1 MLLRS
6 NTFVIWVLSRII
18 LADVCLPVAYYCLRQ
33 WYFQCVARI
42 GIFSTV
48 YIFFEL
54 WTKESAGPSHPAR
67 LCRGV
72 KTTQAEKLLW
82 QLRDLFWYL
91 TSPVNADQSNLCRRK
106 KMKLKE
112 YQQMVEKKKNSQA
125 TDLYLFVLLVRAD
138 TLLQKKKNES
148 WARTKAIVA

>member
-18 LADVCLPVAYYCLRQ
+18 LADVCLPVVYYCLRQ

-48 YIFFEL
+48 YLFRVVR
-54 WTKESAGPSHPAR
+54 TKRRARVRRLSRTLR

-91 TSPVNADQSNLCRRK
+91 TSPVDADQSNLCRCK

-112 YQQMVEKKKNSQA
+112 YQQTVEKKKNSQA
-125 TDLYLFVLLVRAD
+125 TDLYLFVFLVRAD
-138 TLLQKKKNES
+138 TLLQKKS
-148 WARTKAIVA
+148 WTRTKAIVA